1 MSELNQLINE
11 QLQWFVFGFVVI
23 MLVLV
28 VTVIAQGAKLRTMRR
43 KYETMMAGSGV
54 EDLEGLLL
62 DLKNQNEMLE
72 EELSEQKTLLKAT
85 QVKIREMKSNIAMK
99 RYNAFGER
107 GNDLSFSLAILDDDN
122 NGIVLT
128 SLYNRENSY
137 IYSKPLQNGQSQYAL
152 SPEEKEVITLA
163 LQRT

>member
-72 EELSEQKTLLKAT
+72 EELSEQKTQLKAT